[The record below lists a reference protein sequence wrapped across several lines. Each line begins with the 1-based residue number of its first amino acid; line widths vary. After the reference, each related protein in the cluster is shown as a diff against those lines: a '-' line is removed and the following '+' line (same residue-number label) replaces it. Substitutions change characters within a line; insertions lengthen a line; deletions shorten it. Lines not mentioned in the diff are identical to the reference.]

1 VNLLLNARDAVLDH
15 LKNGAAESCQVRIEI
30 KEDLSADRIL
40 VVVSDNGGG
49 VPDEHIE
56 RLFEPFYTTKGPG
69 EGTGLGL
76 SISYGIVTGMDGELS
91 ARNGGAGAEFTISIP
106 RVVPKDVAD
115 DAAPMENGSR

>member
-1 VNLLLNARDAVLDH
+1 GSGSPEEWRSGKLSGQNRNQ
-15 LKNGAAESCQVRIEI
+15 GGP
-30 KEDLSADRIL
+30 SADRIL

-115 DAAPMENGSR
+115 DAAPMESGSR